1 MTRGVQNLPGQCL
14 LVKCPDTARRSC
26 RRKQNGKGGT
36 CRICPECRCIRAAGG
51 TRICLVRQILPYL
64 PVLFSSTA
72 SNRSLYGLFTSRH
85 CPARSRKILDFS
97 CCIRAE
103 DKASFLGGLLKV
115 GSGFVLAYLSY
126 MHVRSM
132 YVGDRS
138 IQISFWPFSMN
149 GNPLNNTEFTILT
162 NQIP

>member
-51 TRICLVRQILPYL
+51 TRICLVRQILPSL

-85 CPARSRKILDFS
+85 CPASARTHLVIR
-97 CCIRAE
+97 CCIQTAG
-103 DKASFLGGLLKV
+103 KSSFPGGV
-115 GSGFVLAYLSY
+115 PCGCSGWDRIGGSVMSALVKCYITKNSSKIPSY
-126 MHVRSM
+126 K
-132 YVGDRS
+132 
-138 IQISFWPFSMN
+138 
-149 GNPLNNTEFTILT
+149 L
-162 NQIP
+162 